1 MLDKQ
6 QKIMIIGGG
15 GLIGSYV
22 TKKLL
27 KQGFHNIAI
36 VTMNDEA
43 SMKRIHDMNKYFSP
57 QQIRVDIKNI
67 FVLEELAND
76 FFQTIINDVK
86 KIRKLYEYIKN
97 DLEVSIKQS
106 SIYKVVKE
114 FSPEII
120 IDGVNSSNIFS
131 KLSAQGLVQQ
141 GEPNDLGIELMI
153 KHYQHLAKILDP
165 KFWYKES
172 EKICVDQYLKLGTTG
187 VGGMGLDI
195 PFTHGDEKPSKKL
208 LRKISFA
215 GSESMLL
222 YALSNNKNTKT
233 KIKEIKPASSVFN
246 TKLNYITPQKT
257 SIKIFEKR
265 LNNKIS
271 RKNLLKNVVISS
283 AKNISGL
290 YLDGG
295 ESGPYSLEEFRL
307 LTSKDQ
313 MGIVSADEISEIV
326 LNVLKEPCEEHDLMS
341 TMKKTFIRSSDK
353 AETIRR
359 KIFEEAGEK
368 SKCRKKSRFKM

>member
-120 IDGVNSSNIFS
+120 IDFFDPLIFS
-131 KLSAQGLVQQ
+131 
-141 GEPNDLGIELMI
+141 
-153 KHYQHLAKILDP
+153 
-165 KFWYKES
+165 
-172 EKICVDQYLKLGTTG
+172 
-187 VGGMGLDI
+187 
-195 PFTHGDEKPSKKL
+195 
-208 LRKISFA
+208 
-215 GSESMLL
+215 
-222 YALSNNKNTKT
+222 
-233 KIKEIKPASSVFN
+233 
-246 TKLNYITPQKT
+246 
-257 SIKIFEKR
+257 
-265 LNNKIS
+265 
-271 RKNLLKNVVISS
+271 
-283 AKNISGL
+283 
-290 YLDGG
+290 
-295 ESGPYSLEEFRL
+295 
-307 LTSKDQ
+307 
-313 MGIVSADEISEIV
+313 
-326 LNVLKEPCEEHDLMS
+326 
-341 TMKKTFIRSSDK
+341 
-353 AETIRR
+353 
-359 KIFEEAGEK
+359 
-368 SKCRKKSRFKM
+368 